1 MLRRHRYV
9 IILFVS
15 FLISLTHI
23 VNGQT
28 IENLYLEQAGSKIII
43 HYEFDAE
50 NTDNTYQLK
59 VYHSIDGF
67 TNPINLIK
75 GDVGD
80 RVRPGSGKVIEWY
93 AREEIGTFKGELI
106 VEIRIFQSPENIY
119 LQNPAMS
126 SKLKRGS
133 ALNINWS
140 GGINEDKVSI
150 QLMKNGQQVES
161 IANNIDNTGSFSWVS
176 PSKIKPGKGYVV
188 QITGSSTRGI
198 QSTSSNFSINR
209 KIPMWLIIAPAA
221 VLVGTVAILVSSGAG
236 GDENND
242 LPGAP
247 DPN

>member
-1 MLRRHRYV
+1 
-9 IILFVS
+9 
-15 FLISLTHI
+15 
-23 VNGQT
+23 
-28 IENLYLEQAGSKIII
+28 
-43 HYEFDAE
+43 
-50 NTDNTYQLK
+50 
-59 VYHSIDGF
+59 
-67 TNPINLIK
+67 
-75 GDVGD
+75 
-80 RVRPGSGKVIEWY
+80 
-93 AREEIGTFKGELI
+93 
-106 VEIRIFQSPENIY
+106 
-119 LQNPAMS
+119 MS

-176 PSKIKPGKGYVV
+176 PSKIKPGKDYVV
-188 QITGSSTRGI
+188 QIAGSSTKGI

-221 VLVGTVAILVSSGAG
+221 VIVATVAVLVSADKGE
-236 GDENND
+236 ENNN